1 MTSSSVFI
9 RLDALRQQVETSLM
23 AYLDASP
30 AWLSPPPATT
40 QPAVNR
46 FEEALRY
53 AVLGGGKR
61 LRPILLLLVGQWL
74 GASLECLMPTA
85 CALELI
91 HTYSLIHDDLPCMD
105 NADLRRGRPTVH
117 CAYDETTAVLVGD
130 ALQPLAVDWML
141 THTPTTTLSDKEG
154 LLLAL
159 KEMTRASGLAGLVM
173 GQAVDCH
180 VTQTLSTEA
189 DLLWLHT
196 HKTGALFGAALA
208 CGACLSGAEPFV
220 AELLRNVGH
229 QWGIAF
235 QLADDV
241 LDATATPEALGKT
254 TGQDATHGKGTLLA
268 QGQSIHTIQAQAE
281 RWLQKG
287 LDSLAHIH
295 SPSQHDVLAYDTL
308 CDVAWALVR
317 RHS

>member
-1 MTSSSVFI
+1 MTTNLVSTS
-9 RLDALRQQVETSLM
+9 LDTLRQQVESNL
-23 AYLDASP
+23 AGYLERSPMWLASP
-30 AWLSPPPATT
+30 PTLT
-40 QPAVNR
+40 QPAVQR
-46 FEEALRY
+46 FKEALQY

-61 LRPILLLLVGQWL
+61 LRPILLLLAGQWL
-74 GASLECLMPTA
+74 GAPIERLMPAA

-117 CAYDETTAVLVGD
+117 CAYDEVTAVLVGD
-130 ALQPLAVDWML
+130 ALQPLALDWML
-141 THTPTTTLSDKEG
+141 AHTPVTTASEQAG

-159 KEMTRASGLAGLVM
+159 SEITRASGLAGLVM
-173 GQAVDCH
+173 GQAVDCQANQS
-180 VTQTLSTEA
+180 TPTEA

-208 CGACLSGAEPFV
+208 CGAHLAEEQTMTADV
-220 AELLRNVGH
+220 LRTVGH

-254 TGQDATHGKGTLLA
+254 TGQDVTHGKGTLLA
-268 QGQSIHTIQAQAE
+268 QGHSVHRIQAKAE
-281 RWLQKG
+281 QFLQKG
-287 LDSLAHIH
+287 LDSLRQIH
-295 SPSQHDVLAYDTL
+295 DPARHDSHTYATL
-308 CDVAWALVR
+308 CDVAWALVH